1 MITLQGFVLWGCV
14 LQAIDSLLASH
25 QLYIVLQIKT
35 MAKELDIA
43 FLTVGFDP
51 KWAVADVPI
60 MPKNRYK

>member
-1 MITLQGFVLWGCV
+1 MTGFFFVGTISAGDLDVNSFSPPHMLQCE
-14 LQAIDSLLASH
+14 
-25 QLYIVLQIKT
+25 LQIKT
-35 MAKELDIA
+35 MTKELDIA